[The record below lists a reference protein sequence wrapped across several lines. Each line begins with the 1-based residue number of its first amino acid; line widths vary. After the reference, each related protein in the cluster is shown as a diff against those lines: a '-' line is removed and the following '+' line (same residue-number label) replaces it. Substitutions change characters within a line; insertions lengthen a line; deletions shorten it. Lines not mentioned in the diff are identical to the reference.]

1 MASVRNR
8 RFRPVL
14 WRAAVSISVL
24 AIVVSSFAQS
34 EEPQYGGTLVVAQ
47 RIAPRTLHSIID
59 PGLPGIAILNLTE
72 EGLLGM
78 SNSGEVVPV
87 LAVDMPTVVS
97 PTVYEFTLREGVT
110 FHSGDPLTAEDVV
123 YTYERLYLP
132 DSKASFRAVYQEH
145 IAAVEAVDEHTVRFT
160 LHKPW
165 PIFLS
170 FAASNH
176 TKVVNK
182 SVVEEAGDQ
191 YGVSVWDGTGP
202 FKIARWVAGD
212 HVALERNENYWESG
226 KPYLDGVIFRTIPE
240 AATQMANFQTGDVD
254 VVLDPDMSQV
264 PIYEQMPRATVY
276 SASASAESLLV
287 FRTTMAP
294 MDSPVVRRAISLAID
309 REEILETVLRGY
321 GSVGGPIFPP
331 HHWAH
336 DESMIVPY
344 DPEEAARLL
353 AEAGYDASD
362 PLSLTLVVV
371 NESIYMDQAILIQ
384 RQLADVGV
392 DMEIMPLEFT
402 AVAGMATA
410 TPQDQWL
417 GDAAMFRI
425 TPLRGTAFEFAYYQY
440 HSGGSLNTS
449 KFSHPEVD
457 ELLARGAEL
466 SDYVAEERAI
476 AGPLYSEANRI
487 IIEQAPQL
495 LLNFADTVNVV
506 STRVKGFEASA
517 TNTALLTDV
526 WID

>member
-1 MASVRNR
+1 MHLRRVGERMKSVKKR
-8 RFRPVL
+8 RMRSAFRRTAVL
-14 WRAAVSISVL
+14 MIVL
-24 AIVVSSFAQS
+24 AIIAGSFAQT
-34 EEPQYGGTLVVAQ
+34 EEPKYGGTLVVAQ

-78 SNSGEVVPV
+78 TNSGEVVPV

-294 MDSPVVRRAISLAID
+294 MDSPVVRR
-309 REEILETVLRGY
+309 
-321 GSVGGPIFPP
+321 
-331 HHWAH
+331 
-336 DESMIVPY
+336 
-344 DPEEAARLL
+344 
-353 AEAGYDASD
+353 
-362 PLSLTLVVV
+362 
-371 NESIYMDQAILIQ
+371 
-384 RQLADVGV
+384 
-392 DMEIMPLEFT
+392 
-402 AVAGMATA
+402 
-410 TPQDQWL
+410 
-417 GDAAMFRI
+417 
-425 TPLRGTAFEFAYYQY
+425 
-440 HSGGSLNTS
+440 
-449 KFSHPEVD
+449 
-457 ELLARGAEL
+457 
-466 SDYVAEERAI
+466 
-476 AGPLYSEANRI
+476 
-487 IIEQAPQL
+487 
-495 LLNFADTVNVV
+495 
-506 STRVKGFEASA
+506 
-517 TNTALLTDV
+517 
-526 WID
+526 